1 MPVVRPRAAIPRPM
15 RPSRNGRTAKGRF
28 AQGNPGGPGN
38 PYARRVAAFRAV
50 LLDAVTEA
58 DLKAVARSLVAR
70 AKAGEVPAIRE
81 LLDRLIGKVGDHDP
95 ETADQ
100 GPLIMKVVQDF
111 DDPIELTA
119 EEAARCPIMKIKTG
133 LPDRD

>member
-1 MPVVRPRAAIPRPM
+1 MPVVRPRAAIPRTM
-15 RPSRNGRTAKGRF
+15 KPSRNGRTAKGRF

-81 LLDRLIGKVGDHDP
+81 LLDRLIGKVGDREP
-95 ETADQ
+95 EDQ
-100 GPLIMKVVQDF
+100 GPPVIQVV
-111 DDPIELTA
+111 
-119 EEAARCPIMKIKTG
+119 TG
-133 LPDRD
+133 LPDDD